1 MVVLAAIQTSNEK
14 KTAQDS
20 WQEVGKVILGRGT
33 SVSKDSV
40 TFEEGMR
47 PEEIIAMANSR
58 ASSSRKV

>member
-1 MVVLAAIQTSNEK
+1 MVVLAAIQTSKK

-20 WQEVGKVILGRGT
+20 WQEMGKVILGRGK

-40 TFEEGMR
+40 TFKEGMR
-47 PEEIIAMANSR
+47 PEEIIAMANAR